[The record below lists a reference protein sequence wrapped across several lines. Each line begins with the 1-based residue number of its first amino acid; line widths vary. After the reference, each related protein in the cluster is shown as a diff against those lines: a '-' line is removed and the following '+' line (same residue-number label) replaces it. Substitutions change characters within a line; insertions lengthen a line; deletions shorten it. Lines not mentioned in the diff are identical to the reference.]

1 MFQVIIRKFDLLY
14 AVELSL
20 PSPPLLFHSVSPS
33 HFETSPFIPT
43 GPPLSHPPPPRYAN
57 SGKKISDKSLLA
69 VFIYRRTTIHTVSGE
84 IKISN
89 RKKKKKKNSQKSRA
103 SRLNIFKRNKNIL
116 PASFVNNS
124 GDDIF
129 QT

>member
-20 PSPPLLFHSVSPS
+20 PPLLFHSVSPS
-33 HFETSPFIPT
+33 HFETSPFIPI

-89 RKKKKKKNSQKSRA
+89 RKKKKKRKIRKNRVHREA
-103 SRLNIFKRNKNIL
+103 EYF
-116 PASFVNNS
+116 
-124 GDDIF
+124 
-129 QT
+129 